1 MSEPEDAAGR
11 LTCADRR
18 TLEPDNLL
26 DVTQTAYPCSH
37 TSSMMTNLREEGRR
51 ASLSCDEWKQRGT
64 YFMGVGI
71 VRGF

>member
-18 TLEPDNLL
+18 ILELDNLL

-37 TSSMMTNLREEGRR
+37 TLSMMTNLREEEGE
-51 ASLSCDEWKQRGT
+51 L
-64 YFMGVGI
+64 V
-71 VRGF
+71 